1 MVKLN
6 IMQDTQWWGTVQ
18 VPEKNSFLLNSAA
31 FTLAVEHKAK
41 EWCIH
46 VQRNKEIDIDG
57 SENSFN
63 HTVGQFSPVYCGDI
77 SRHIVNG
84 SANILEIKPSLAD
97 RTVVC
102 RPKSPIT
109 LVPGASVVIYLSTPV
124 WLTIGVT
131 DNKYILLK
139 EVATQ
144 RLSDTWFGASTR
156 EGELCYASQTLGR
169 LDSDNLPFRIQRAIT
184 PLLIENK
191 ADNDLVFE
199 RIALPVPSL
208 SLFSTKSGQ
217 LWTQDVS
224 LIREDDGDF
233 AKLKL
238 GRPQPDSTLINGP
251 RVVLGHGQLIRAF
264 SAIFS

>member
-1 MVKLN
+1 MSH
-6 IMQDTQWWGTVQ
+6 TQWWGTIN
-18 VPEKNSFLLNSAA
+18 VPEKNSFLLNSSA
-31 FTLAVEHKAK
+31 FTLAVEHKSN
-41 EWCIH
+41 EWCLH
-46 VQRNKEIDIDG
+46 VKRNKVLDID
-57 SENSFN
+57 SVDNHFN
-63 HTVGQFSPVYCGDI
+63 QTLGKFSPVYCGEL
-77 SRHIVNG
+77 SRHIVN
-84 SANILEIKPSLAD
+84 SNTNTLEIKPSLAD

-109 LVPGASVVIYLSTPV
+109 LVPQASVIIYLSTPV
-124 WLTIGVT
+124 WVTIGVT
-131 DNKYILLK
+131 DSKYRLLK

-144 RLSDTWFGASTR
+144 QLSDTWFGSSTR

-169 LDSDNLPFRIQRAIT
+169 LDSANLPYRMQRAIT

-208 SLFSTKSGQ
+208 SLYMTKSGQ
-217 LWTQDVS
+217 LCTQNVT
-224 LIREDDGDF
+224 LVRENDGDF

-238 GRPQPDSTLINGP
+238 GQPKPELTLINGP
-251 RVVLGHGQLIRAF
+251 RMVISHGQLIRAF

>member
-1 MVKLN
+1 MLEN
-6 IMQDTQWWGTVQ
+6 MQNTQWWGILNI
-18 VPEKNSFLLNSAA
+18 PKNNSFMLNSET
-31 FTLAVEHKAK
+31 FILAVEHKEK

-46 VQRNKEIDIDG
+46 VKRNSDIGVD
-57 SENSFN
+57 ENETALTQS
-63 HTVGQFSPVYCGDI
+63 VGEFSPVYCGDI

-84 SANILEIKPSLAD
+84 TIDTLEIKPSLAD

-102 RPKSPIT
+102 RPKAPIT
-109 LVPGASVVIYLSTPV
+109 IVPGASVVIYLSTPIWITV
-124 WLTIGVT
+124 SVVG
-131 DNKYILLK
+131 NECILLK

-156 EGELCYASQTLGR
+156 EGELCYASQTVGR
-169 LDSDNLPFRIQRAIT
+169 LDINKLPLRRQRAIT

-191 ADNDLVFE
+191 ADNDLIFE
-199 RIALPVPSL
+199 RIALPTPSL

-217 LWTQDVS
+217 LWTQNVS

-238 GRPQPDSTLINGP
+238 EHPQPDSTLVSGP
-251 RVVLGHGQLIRAF
+251 RIELGHGQLIRAF

>member
-1 MVKLN
+1 
-6 IMQDTQWWGTVQ
+6 MQNTQWWGMLN
-18 VPEKNSFLLNSAA
+18 VPENNSFMLSSTT
-31 FTLAVEHKAK
+31 FILAVELKVK

-46 VQRNKEIDIDG
+46 VKRN
-57 SENSFN
+57 SELNVEESNINFT
-63 HTVGQFSPVYCGDI
+63 HSLGEFSPVYCGDI
-77 SRHIVNG
+77 SRYIVN
-84 SANILEIKPSLAD
+84 SNTDALEIKRSLAD

-109 LVPGASVVIYLSTPV
+109 IVPGASVIMYLSTPI
-124 WLTIGVT
+124 WLTIGVV
-131 DNKYILLK
+131 DNKYKLLK

-169 LDSDNLPFRIQRAIT
+169 LDIDKLPFRAHRAIT
-184 PLLIENK
+184 PLLIENQ
-191 ADNDLVFE
+191 ADNDLIFE

-208 SLFSTKSGQ
+208 SLFATKSGQ
-217 LWTQDVS
+217 LWTQNVS

-238 GRPQPDSTLINGP
+238 GHPQPDSVLINGP
-251 RVVLGHGQLIRAF
+251 RVELGHGQLIRAF

>member
-1 MVKLN
+1 
-6 IMQDTQWWGTVQ
+6 MQKTQWWGTLQ
-18 VPEKNSFLLNSAA
+18 VPEKNSFLLNSAT
-31 FTLAVEHKAK
+31 FILAVEHKAK

-46 VQRNKEIDIDG
+46 VKRDSDKDVEE
-57 SENSFN
+57 SEKDFKYLI
-63 HTVGQFSPVYCGDI
+63 GEFSPVYCGDI

-84 SANILEIKPSLAD
+84 NTNTLEIKPSLAD

-109 LVPGASVVIYLSTPV
+109 LVPGASVVIYLSTPI

-131 DNKYILLK
+131 NKKYSLLK

-144 RLSDTWFGASTR
+144 RLSDTWFGSSTR
-156 EGELCYASQTLGR
+156 EGELCYASQTVGR
-169 LDSDNLPFRIQRAIT
+169 LDIDNLPFRMQRAIT
-184 PLLIENK
+184 PLRIENQ
-191 ADNDLVFE
+191 ADNDLIFE

-208 SLFSTKSGQ
+208 SLFTTRSGQ
-217 LWTQDVS
+217 LWTQNVS
-224 LIREDDGDF
+224 LTREDDGDF

-238 GRPQPDSTLINGP
+238 GRPQPDSTLVNGP
-251 RVVLGHGQLIRAF
+251 RVELGHGQLIRAF

>member
-1 MVKLN
+1 
-6 IMQDTQWWGTVQ
+6 MQKKQWWGTLQ
-18 VPEKNSFLLNSAA
+18 VPKDNSFLLNSAT
-31 FTLAVEHKAK
+31 FILAVEHKAQ

-46 VQRNKEIDIDG
+46 VKRESDVNVDESDKDFTHLIGE
-57 SENSFN
+57 
-63 HTVGQFSPVYCGDI
+63 FSPVYCGDV
-77 SRHIVNG
+77 SRYIVNG
-84 SANILEIKPSLAD
+84 SANALEIKPSLAD
-97 RTVVC
+97 RPVVC

-109 LVPGASVVIYLSTPV
+109 IVPGASVVIYLNTPL
-124 WLTIGVT
+124 WLTIGVAGK
-131 DNKYILLK
+131 KYSLLK

-156 EGELCYASQTLGR
+156 EGELCYASQTVGR
-169 LDSDNLPFRIQRAIT
+169 LDIDKLPFRVQRAIT
-184 PLLIENK
+184 PLRIENQAK
-191 ADNDLVFE
+191 NDLIFE

-224 LIREDDGDF
+224 LVREDDGDF

-238 GRPQPDSTLINGP
+238 GSSQPDSSLINGP
-251 RVVLGHGQLIRAF
+251 RVDLGHGQLVRAF

>member
-1 MVKLN
+1 
-6 IMQDTQWWGTVQ
+6 MQKKQWWGTLD
-18 VPEKNSFLLNSAA
+18 VPKENSFLLNSVS
-31 FTLAVEHKAK
+31 FILAVEHKEK

-46 VQRNKEIDIDG
+46 VKRNRDLNLDETEKDFSHVIGE
-57 SENSFN
+57 
-63 HTVGQFSPVYCGDI
+63 FSPVNCGDI

-84 SANILEIKPSLAD
+84 SNNALDIKPSLAD
-97 RTVVC
+97 RVVVC

-109 LVPGASVVIYLSTPV
+109 IVPGASVVIYLSTPIWV
-124 WLTIGVT
+124 TIGVT
-131 DNKYILLK
+131 DKKYTLLK

-144 RLSDTWFGASTR
+144 QLSDTWFGASTR
-156 EGELCYASQTLGR
+156 EGELCYASQTVGR
-169 LDSDNLPFRIQRAIT
+169 LDSDKLPLRMQRAIT
-184 PLLIENK
+184 PLRIENQ
-191 ADNDLVFE
+191 ANNDLIFE

-208 SLFSTKSGQ
+208 SLYSTASGQ

-238 GRPQPDSTLINGP
+238 GHPQPDSTLINGP
-251 RVVLGHGQLIRAF
+251 RVALGHGQLIRAF

>member
-1 MVKLN
+1 
-6 IMQDTQWWGTVQ
+6 MQKKQWWGTVN
-18 VPEKNSFLLNSAA
+18 VPENNSFFLHSAT

-46 VQRNKEIDIDG
+46 VKRNSDIGVEESDKDL
-57 SENSFN
+57 
-63 HTVGQFSPVYCGDI
+63 TQLVGEFSPVYCGDI
-77 SRHIVNG
+77 SRHIISDHNDT
-84 SANILEIKPSLAD
+84 LEIKPSLAD

-102 RPKSPIT
+102 RPKSPVTI
-109 LVPGASVVIYLSTPV
+109 VPGANVIIYLSTPV
-124 WLTIGVT
+124 WLTIGIAG
-131 DNKYILLK
+131 NKYMLLK

-144 RLSDTWFGASTR
+144 RLSDTWFGASTM
-156 EGELCYASQTLGR
+156 EGELCYASQTAGR
-169 LDSDNLPFRIQRAIT
+169 LELNKLPFRMQRAIT

-208 SLFSTKSGQ
+208 SLFSNESGQ
-217 LWTQDVS
+217 LWTQNIS

-238 GRPQPDSTLINGP
+238 GHPQSDSTLINGP
-251 RVVLGHGQLIRAF
+251 RVELGHGQLIRAF